1 MNYTHKR
8 HTYGY
13 IHIWK
18 YKYTYTYVKLE
29 LNTSALSA
37 HLWNTLKCFPD
48 IFFNNKMIYFGLE
61 QMSSGN
67 GDMAIGTG
75 LEHIKYLGIDVN
87 VVDLRYWSQIIKL
100 RHW

>member
-1 MNYTHKR
+1 
-8 HTYGY
+8 
-13 IHIWK
+13 
-18 YKYTYTYVKLE
+18 
-29 LNTSALSA
+29 
-37 HLWNTLKCFPD
+37 
-48 IFFNNKMIYFGLE
+48 MIYFGLE